1 MNTYEKLNNLIDQAP
16 SVSQWWTSNK
26 RALQWWFIG
35 AIGAALPVFLLTI
48 LSFSATLLAYGS
60 WLIGSLPMDKH
71 WMLISG
77 PLLFTTGMGVIRLA
91 GKLWPKRFTHNEFTL
106 KGAVVEETV
115 SLAFTHKVLHRAVK
129 IDDPQMKPIL
139 ARLRN
144 LKDLD
149 LPQCWW
155 KAFADELNNL
165 TPKDPA
171 TEKSIKES
179 IEEKIDAVYVQIEDV
194 AASETQ
200 PKVFQL

>member
-1 MNTYEKLNNLIDQAP
+1 MNTYEKLNTLIDQAP
-16 SVSQWWTSNK
+16 GVSQWWTSNK

-35 AIGAALPVFLLTI
+35 VMGLALPVFLLTI
-48 LSFSATLLAYGS
+48 LSFSTTLFAYGS
-60 WLIGSLPMDKH
+60 WLIGSLPVDKH
-71 WMLISG
+71 WMLISS

-106 KGAVVEETV
+106 KGAVNYETV
-115 SLAFTHKVLHRAVK
+115 SLDFTHTILNRAVK

-149 LPQCWW
+149 LPKCWW
-155 KAFADELNNL
+155 EAFADELNNL

-171 TEKSIKES
+171 IKKS

-194 AASETQ
+194 ATFKAE
-200 PKVFQL
+200 PKVLRL